1 MENGNRTYPHKH
13 GPNTVSGDWV
23 QQEADS
29 VPAMNT
35 ASYRDRVS
43 WWAVFY
49 KSVPNAIGIGGMKYA
64 FNSSEVKWRR
74 LFWLLLIL
82 VAFCLLLYHVT
93 NRAQY
98 LATYPTSVDIYT
110 NYTDVLTFPT
120 VAFCNY
126 NAYRHSM
133 VAGTELEAFLN
144 GIMFDSSFI
153 LNASSTYASFLDSVT
168 MSDLFIEYGHR
179 AEQSIINGRWRSSE
193 TLDHTNFTLKIT
205 DWGLC
210 FVFNDADSG
219 DPPLTVNRPGKEQGL
234 ELGLNVEQ
242 YESFID
248 STARYST
255 GFQVLL
261 YDYGTEPLITDQ
273 GFAIAPGTHTHVGV
287 EVTETSNLEPP
298 YGLCQDKA
306 LKYFNNYGYPE
317 CFIECRSD
325 YFYNACGCKFFALPM
340 VTNDEECTV
349 LDYFLCGGEHWEGF
363 VKNHTCDC
371 PVPCHVRSYK
381 PSISNTAYPSAY
393 VESRYSSLFSFPDGF
408 MQDNFCLIS
417 IFFKEISIQQ
427 VTQNV
432 DYNFFSFLCDMGGSL
447 GLWLGGSILT
457 FFELLDLFG
466 NSIYIH
472 SKRAPNVRK

>member
-126 NAYRHSM
+126 NAYR
-133 VAGTELEAFLN
+133 LPR
-144 GIMFDSSFI
+144 DSVW
-153 LNASSTYASFLDSVT
+153 ASFT
-168 MSDLFIEYGHR
+168 
-179 AEQSIINGRWRSSE
+179 
-193 TLDHTNFTLKIT
+193 
-205 DWGLC
+205 
-210 FVFNDADSG
+210 
-219 DPPLTVNRPGKEQGL
+219 PPSKEQGL

-325 YFYNACGCKFFALPM
+325 YFYNACGCKFFALPK
-340 VTNDEECTV
+340 
-349 LDYFLCGGEHWEGF
+349 GF

-381 PSISNTAYPSAY
+381 PSISSTAYPSAY
-393 VESRYSSLFSFPDGF
+393 IDSRYSSLFQFPDGF
-408 MQDNFCLIS
+408 MHLLTRPRDSGYFPRQS
-417 IFFKEISIQQ
+417 AAE
-427 VTQNV
+427 
-432 DYNFFSFLCDMGGSL
+432 MSL
-447 GLWLGGSILT
+447 AGDEERSRDSGERVIEW
-457 FFELLDLFG
+457 
-466 NSIYIH
+466 
-472 SKRAPNVRK
+472 R

>member
-1 MENGNRTYPHKH
+1 MSNKADIVDLADR
-13 GPNTVSGDWV
+13 
-23 QQEADS
+23 QES
-29 VPAMNT
+29 
-35 ASYRDRVS
+35 
-43 WWAVFY
+43 
-49 KSVPNAIGIGGMKYA
+49 
-64 FNSSEVKWRR
+64 
-74 LFWLLLIL
+74 
-82 VAFCLLLYHVT
+82 
-93 NRAQY
+93 
-98 LATYPTSVDIYT
+98 
-110 NYTDVLTFPT
+110 
-120 VAFCNY
+120 
-126 NAYRHSM
+126 
-133 VAGTELEAFLN
+133 
-144 GIMFDSSFI
+144 
-153 LNASSTYASFLDSVT
+153 
-168 MSDLFIEYGHR
+168 
-179 AEQSIINGRWRSSE
+179 
-193 TLDHTNFTLKIT
+193 
-205 DWGLC
+205 
-210 FVFNDADSG
+210 
-219 DPPLTVNRPGKEQGL
+219 KEQGL

-325 YFYNACGCKFFALPM
+325 YFYNACGCKFFALPK
-340 VTNDEECTV
+340 
-349 LDYFLCGGEHWEGF
+349 GF

-381 PSISNTAYPSAY
+381 PSISSTAYPSAY
-393 VESRYSSLFSFPDGF
+393 IDSRYSSLFQFPDGF